1 MLGGGVPRVAA
12 VLVLTLLLTYMNYRC
27 LTIVGW
33 VAVLLGIFS
42 IIPFVVMGLVAIPK
56 VKPSRWLVVNLRN
69 VDWNLYLNTL
79 LESQLLGLDKYT
91 CRRDGYFSDIA
102 KIIGGVWLRWW
113 IQGAAAVSNMG
124 MFVAEMSSD
133 SFQLLGMAERGMLP
147 KFFGS

>member
-1 MLGGGVPRVAA
+1 MCKNWSFLCSSTVEISNPNPPGIQWRSQEWFDG
-12 VLVLTLLLTYMNYRC
+12 C

-91 CRRDGYFSDIA
+91 CWRGRKPKENSPKGSVLCFDISCSWIFLPALNGYWGCSTRPWVVDRWIF
-102 KIIGGVWLRWW
+102 LRY
-113 IQGAAAVSNMG
+113 
-124 MFVAEMSSD
+124 
-133 SFQLLGMAERGMLP
+133 R
-147 KFFGS
+147 